1 MSNDV
6 TTTIFEELA
15 KSLKNEIFSEE
26 EILKIAEM
34 YSDLLDNLNFDAK
47 TKEERLRFYVT
58 RHAGISEEAIRF
70 HEKEA
75 ANDLKQAEYLIDL
88 INNMELLKERAQAL
102 QESAISSQKIAERL
116 KEAREKQSLHNWSIG
131 RRLRR

>member
-34 YSDLLDNLNFDAK
+34 YSDLLDNLNVVFYDT
-47 TKEERLRFYVT
+47 TKEERLHFYVK
-58 RHAGISEEAIRF
+58 RHTSISEEAIMF

-75 ANDLKQAEYLIDL
+75 ENDLKRAGYIVNL
-88 INNMELLKERAQAL
+88 INNMEQLKERAQAL
-102 QESAISSQKIAERL
+102 QESANSSQKIAERL
-116 KEAREKQSLHNWSIG
+116 KEAREKQSLHN
-131 RRLRR
+131 